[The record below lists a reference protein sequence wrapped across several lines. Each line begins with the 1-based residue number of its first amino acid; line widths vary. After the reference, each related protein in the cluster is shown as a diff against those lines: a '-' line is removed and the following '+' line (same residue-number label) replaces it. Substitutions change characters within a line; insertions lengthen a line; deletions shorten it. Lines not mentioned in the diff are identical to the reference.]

1 MMSNELVPIGDIE
14 RMAIAIAK
22 SGLFGI
28 KTLEQAIALMLIA
41 QAEGMHPA
49 SAARDYHVIQGRP
62 ALKADAMLAR
72 FQTAGGKVSWTS
84 YTDENVTGVFSH
96 PAGGSVEI
104 VWTMKQAKSI
114 GLGGK
119 DNWKNYPRAMLRAR
133 CISEGIRTVFP
144 ACVAGVY
151 SIEEVQDFEP
161 QKPPPV
167 KDMGK
172 VVPVVDKPLV
182 EVLEAPA
189 PADEDIPGIPIYV
202 PGMEEPFSTHP
213 TEHDW
218 IENYAALVVRIQAS
232 KKFTD
237 DQKVEKLGNL
247 RAVNADQ
254 LAIMSS
260 MDRLKLNAAISA
272 AGGTPERFPKQ
283 SKGEFEEMEFQL
295 MEQQNNTRHRDEE

>member
-1 MMSNELVPIGDIE
+1 MSNELVPIGDIE
-14 RMAIAIAK
+14 RMASAIAK
-22 SGLFGI
+22 SGLFGM
-28 KTLEQAIALMLIA
+28 KTPEQAVALMLIA

-49 SAARDYHVIQGRP
+49 IAARDYHVIQGRP

-72 FQTAGGKVSWTS
+72 FQTAGGKVNWTS

-104 VWTMKQAKSI
+104 AWTMKQARSI
-114 GLGGK
+114 GLGTK

-133 CISEGIRTVFP
+133 CISEGIRTVYP

-151 SIEEVQDFEP
+151 TPEEVQDFEP
-161 QKPPPV
+161 QKPQKV

-172 VVPVVDKPLV
+172 VVPAVDKPLV

-189 PADEDIPGIPIYV
+189 PTDEDIPGIPIYV
-202 PGMEEPFSTHP
+202 PSMEEPFSTHP
-213 TEHDW
+213 TEEDW
-218 IENYAALVVRIQAS
+218 INNYAALVVRIQAA
-232 KKFTD
+232 KKMSE
-237 DQKVEKLGNL
+237 DQKVEKLANL
-247 RAVNADQ
+247 RACNADQ
-254 LAIMSS
+254 LTIMSP
-260 MDRLKLNAAISA
+260 MDRLNLNAAISA

-283 SKGEFEEMEFQL
+283 SKEFEEMEFQL

>member
-1 MMSNELVPIGDIE
+1 MSNDLVPIGDIE

-22 SGLFGI
+22 SGLFGM
-28 KTLEQAIALMLIA
+28 KTADQAIALMLIA

-49 SAARDYHVIQGRP
+49 IAARDYHVIQGRP

-72 FQTAGGKVSWTS
+72 FQTAGGKVTWTS

-133 CISEGIRTVFP
+133 CISEGIRTVYP

-151 SIEEVQDFEP
+151 TIEEVQDFEP
-161 QKPPPV
+161 QKPPPI

-189 PADEDIPGIPIYV
+189 PADEDIPGIPIFV

-232 KKFTD
+232 KKYSD

-247 RAVNADQ
+247 RACNADQ
-254 LAIMSS
+254 LTIMSS
-260 MDRLKLNAAISA
+260 MDRLKLNAAISK

-283 SKGEFEEMEFQL
+283 SKEEWDEMEEELQL
-295 MEQQNNTRHRDEE
+295 QNNTRHRDEE